1 MQNLLKLVGLG
12 LKVWM
17 KTFYLAFEIFGE
29 KKSNL
34 IQNHVWKIFLR
45 IFIRFYSIVE
55 YTVLIEEVGS
65 SHISPLDF

>member
-29 KKSNL
+29 KK
-34 IQNHVWKIFLR
+34 IKIKSKSCWENFLR

-65 SHISPLDF
+65 SHISPLDN